1 MTVYLCVLVGATNYN
16 GEPPFTC
23 VTCEGTIEGC
33 GGSSEISVSFTP
45 DHQSSS
51 YADTMYIDL
60 NGHVS
65 MFVGIILLSMLQLIR
80 VSGVLSLD

>member
-1 MTVYLCVLVGATNYN
+1 MSSTPPILYYLCVLVGATNYN

-23 VTCEGTIEGC
+23 VSCEGTIEGD
-33 GGSSEISVSFTP
+33 GGCSEISVSFSP

-60 NGHVS
+60 NGQVN
-65 MFVGIILLSMLQLIR
+65 VC
-80 VSGVLSLD
+80 V